1 MEQNTTF
8 TVSEVSLTYSPSYKI
23 ADRPRISSSKHAYDV
38 VQSQWDH
45 SKINLLEQF
54 KVILL
59 NRGNS
64 VLGIVSISQGGMT
77 GTIADPKLIFVA
89 ALKAAASYIILVHN
103 HPSENLK
110 ASAEDIRLTKKL
122 VEGGKLLDIMVV
134 DHLIISKDGYYSF
147 CDEGLI

>member
-8 TVSEVSLTYSPSYKI
+8 SVSEVNLTYSPSYKI
-23 ADRPRISSSKHAYDV
+23 ADRPKISSSKQAFDIVH
-38 VQSQWDH
+38 SQWDQN
-45 SKINLLEQF
+45 KIKLLEEF

-59 NRGNS
+59 NRGNR

-110 ASAEDIRLTKKL
+110 ASTEDIRLTKKL

-134 DHLIISKDGYYSF
+134 DHLIITKDSYFSF
-147 CDEGLI
+147 CNEGLV

>member
-8 TVSEVSLTYSPSYKI
+8 SVSEVNLTYSPSYKI
-23 ADRPRISSSKHAYDV
+23 ADRPKISSSKQAFDIVH
-38 VQSQWDH
+38 SQWDQN
-45 SKINLLEQF
+45 KINLLEEF

-59 NRGNS
+59 NR

-110 ASAEDIRLTKKL
+110 ASTEDIRLTKKL

-134 DHLIISKDGYYSF
+134 DHLIITKDSYFSF
-147 CDEGLI
+147 CDEGLV